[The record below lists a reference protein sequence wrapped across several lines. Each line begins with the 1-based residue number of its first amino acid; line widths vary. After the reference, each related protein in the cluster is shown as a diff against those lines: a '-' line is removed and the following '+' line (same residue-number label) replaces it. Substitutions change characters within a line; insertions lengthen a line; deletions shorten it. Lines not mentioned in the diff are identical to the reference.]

1 MAAPYGSVAGDPDSG
16 IGPRNGG
23 NDNCA
28 DAVPLMNGVTAFST
42 LDATTDGPALP
53 DECEEGFGLALVN
66 EIWYD
71 YTASCTGTA
80 MVSTCNDPSYDTRLA
95 AYFGAACFGDLAECN
110 DDATNGA
117 CGLTSE
123 TFIDVITGE
132 VYKLR
137 VGGLSGSGTGNLTI
151 SCD

>member
-1 MAAPYGSVAGDPDSG
+1 MACAGPG
-16 IGPRNGG
+16 NGG
-23 NDNCA
+23 NDDCP

-66 EIWYD
+66 DIWYD

-80 MVSTCNDPSYDTRLA
+80 TVSR
-95 AYFGAACFGDLAECN
+95 CN

-123 TFIDVITGE
+123 MFINVITGE
-132 VYKLR
+132 VYKRR
-137 VGGLSGSGTGNLTI
+137 VGGLSGSGTGNLTVR
-151 SCD
+151 CD